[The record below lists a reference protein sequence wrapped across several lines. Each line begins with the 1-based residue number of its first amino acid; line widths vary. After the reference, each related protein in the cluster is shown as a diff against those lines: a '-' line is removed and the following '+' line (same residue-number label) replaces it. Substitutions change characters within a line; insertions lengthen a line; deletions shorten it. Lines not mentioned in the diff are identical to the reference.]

1 MQYPPGFFTR
11 LTSILPRSAPLPP
24 SDTGDDR
31 YAAIAGLDEAVGA
44 ETEGERW
51 SDRTAIIT
59 RLDHEEYARW
69 VKNF

>member
-1 MQYPPGFFTR
+1 MLSSSSGPP
-11 LTSILPRSAPLPP
+11 PP
-24 SDTGDDR
+24 SGDDR

-59 RLDHEEYARW
+59 RLDHEEYAR
-69 VKNF
+69 